1 MTMYIDIVII
11 ENLIMNYII
20 LYATGIVTKVKMK
33 KIRVLISS
41 LIGAIFVAIQ
51 YVTNLK
57 IYSNS
62 LCKKKNSFII
72 EKTILSILM
81 IFIAFNPQK
90 IKQLGKQLILF
101 YLTTFTFGGVATYLI
116 YVIKPQDIII
126 KNGMFV
132 GTYVLKTIFLGA
144 ILGTVI
150 IIIAFKI
157 SKNKMTKK
165 DILCQTKIKLEGKE
179 ITLNTM
185 LDTGNMLKEP
195 ISGTPVIIVEKTSLY
210 ELMPKEIL
218 EHTEEILG
226 GDFEKI
232 PEEIKNK
239 YISKFKMIPFSS
251 LGKQN
256 GMLLGIK
263 AEKIEVLNENYK
275 NDKKNVIIGIYNKSL
290 TKRGEY
296 NALIGIELY

>member
-1 MTMYIDIVII
+1 MFSFSII
-11 ENLIMNYII
+11 NILKIKIKHLRLII
-20 LYATGIVTKVKMK
+20 A
-33 KIRVLISS
+33 S

-57 IYSNS
+57 IYSN
-62 LCKKKNSFII
+62 II
-72 EKTILSILM
+72 VKIILSILM

-210 ELMPKEIL
+210 ELIPKEIL

-239 YISKFKMIPFSS
+239 YISKFKIIPFSS

>member
-33 KIRVLISS
+33 KTRVLISS

-57 IYSNS
+57 IYSN
-62 LCKKKNSFII
+62 II
-72 EKTILSILM
+72 VKTILSILM

-165 DILCQTKIKLEGKE
+165 DMLCQTKIKLEGKE

-195 ISGTPVIIVEKTSLY
+195 ISGTPVIVVEKTSLY
-210 ELMPKEIL
+210 ELIPKEIL

-263 AEKIEVLNENYK
+263 AEKIEVLNENYE
-275 NDKKNVIIGIYNKSL
+275 NDKKDVIIGIYNKSL

>member
-20 LYATGIVTKVKMK
+20 LYATGIIAKIKTKKL
-33 KIRVLISS
+33 RLLISS
-41 LIGAIFVAIQ
+41 AIGAIYVAIQ
-51 YVTNLK
+51 YITNLK
-57 IYSNS
+57 MYSNM
-62 LCKKKNSFII
+62 II
-72 EKTILSILM
+72 KIILSILM
-81 IFIAFNPQK
+81 VFIAFNPQSVK
-90 IKQLGKQLILF
+90 QMSKQLLLF

-116 YVIKPQDIII
+116 YVIKPQNIII

-144 ILGTVI
+144 ILGTI
-150 IIIAFKI
+150 IIVIAFKI

-165 DILCQTKIKLEGKE
+165 DMLCKTKIKLEGKE

-195 ISGTPVIIVEKTSLY
+195 ISGDPVIVVERTSLY
-210 ELMPKEIL
+210 ELIPKEIL
-218 EHTEEILG
+218 NHSEEILG

-232 PEEIKNK
+232 PENIKK
-239 YISKFKMIPFSS
+239 RYISKFKMIPFSS

-263 AEKIEVLNENYK
+263 AEKFKVLNENYEDEK
-275 NDKKNVIIGIYNKSL
+275 DNVIIGIYNKSL